1 MPNSGLSQPSH
12 LEAEFQRP
20 EQQWEMTSGPSY
32 LTNGTK
38 TCKWKS
44 TVPLKFRK
52 SGASSKKTWYILVPP
67 TPYNT
72 GHSQLEITPESPL
85 TGLNAS
91 AGASVGPLNV
101 LPIAQPTLGQKQGTV
116 DPTKEEVSDCE
127 EYGVSSPHRRTG
139 LNMQEPPTQIPPDHA
154 A

>member
-1 MPNSGLSQPSH
+1 MEVNSGQ
-12 LEAEFQRP
+12 
-20 EQQWEMTSGPSY
+20 Y
-32 LTNGTK
+32 LHG
-38 TCKWKS
+38 S
-44 TVPLKFRK
+44 LILLVPNFHWVNLGFYKPLRFSK

-72 GHSQLEITPESPL
+72 RHSQLEITPESPL

-116 DPTKEEVSDCE
+116 GSLSFLLPLWMNLIT
-127 EYGVSSPHRRTG
+127 T
-139 LNMQEPPTQIPPDHA
+139 
-154 A
+154 